1 MTIPESSAETKASL
15 LAAILLWGLE
25 IIRGFGCSWPN
36 TATEAI
42 ARVNAGRSQAYEI
55 LGRLKELSGTL
66 YGQSGRPEAE
76 PAPAAAMAVCQA
88 VRDYLLT
95 HPGAARAGDARSRY
109 GDAFRRFI
117 LDLGGPGGIGHALPR
132 EQFADAV
139 GVPVGT
145 LDGWLREPPPAIAGE
160 DPPPPDVPTV
170 RQTQIALILSEWPKW
185 HGGFS
190 DFCTSLRLQHRF
202 PFGPTFVGSVLHEF
216 GLRPRTPRRQGE
228 APWSSGTYR
237 ALFPGFQWIGDG
249 TTLAIW
255 INDQLHVF
263 NAEGIVDPASGALVA
278 FDVSATESEQAV
290 IDAYGNAVVTAGEPP
305 LALTLDN
312 KPSNLTETVQK
323 AIAPTELL
331 ASTPARPE
339 SKAPIEGNF
348 GLFRQTAPPL
358 AVEGDTRRQLAG
370 SILQLVLTTYAW
382 ARNGKPRK
390 RLGDRSPRDVYRDD
404 RPTPEQIQ
412 EGKEYILEL
421 RRRQERIRRTREA
434 RLDPAILA
442 LLAAGLPELDIADT
456 DGRIASSL
464 AGYSR
469 DAIVYGL
476 AAFAAKRDLDA
487 VPADAEP
494 HRYLGGIIRNRHIH
508 LELEYTS
515 RHLLEQRLRLA
526 DLALEPLVQKADR
539 IRETRPAI
547 DVPREFIDQALQAE
561 LLIDFRFWTRAAA
574 VSLAGMAPPSA
585 WSLYADLARRITASY
600 QTDRFRRAD
609 LIDAI
614 AGAVTATA

>member
-15 LAAILLWGLE
+15 LAAILLWALE

-42 ARVNAGRSQAYEI
+42 ALVDAGRSQAYEI

-66 YGQSGRPEAE
+66 YGQSGRPEAK

-109 GDAFRRFI
+109 GDAFRRFV

-145 LDGWLREPPPAIAGE
+145 LDGWLHEPPPAIAEE
-160 DPPPPDVPTV
+160 DPPQPDVPT
-170 RQTQIALILSEWPKW
+170 
-185 HGGFS
+185 
-190 DFCTSLRLQHRF
+190 
-202 PFGPTFVGSVLHEF
+202 
-216 GLRPRTPRRQGE
+216 
-228 APWSSGTYR
+228 
-237 ALFPGFQWIGDG
+237 
-249 TTLAIW
+249 
-255 INDQLHVF
+255 
-263 NAEGIVDPASGALVA
+263 
-278 FDVSATESEQAV
+278 
-290 IDAYGNAVVTAGEPP
+290 
-305 LALTLDN
+305 
-312 KPSNLTETVQK
+312 
-323 AIAPTELL
+323 
-331 ASTPARPE
+331 
-339 SKAPIEGNF
+339 
-348 GLFRQTAPPL
+348 
-358 AVEGDTRRQLAG
+358 
-370 SILQLVLTTYAW
+370 LTTYAW

-390 RLGDRSPRDVYRDD
+390 RLDGRSPRDVYRDD

-412 EGKEYILEL
+412 EGKDCILEL

-494 HRYLGGIIRNRHIH
+494 HRYLGGIIRNCHIH

-526 DLALEPLVQKADR
+526 DLALKPLVQKADR

-547 DVPREFIDQALQAE
+547 EVPRECVDQALQAE
-561 LLIDFRFWTRAAA
+561 TLIDFRFRTRAA
-574 VSLAGMAPPSA
+574 
-585 WSLYADLARRITASY
+585 RR
-600 QTDRFRRAD
+600 RP
-609 LIDAI
+609 
-614 AGAVTATA
+614 